1 MKTNLY
7 SQTGKSVGTLDL
19 PETTFGAAWSDQFM
33 HDIVVAYKANARAGT
48 AHTKDRGE
56 VTGTGKKPWN
66 QKGTGRAR
74 HGDRKSP
81 IWIGGG
87 VAHGPKSDKIYTQK
101 INRNARAKALAI
113 ALSKKFADGEII
125 FVDALTFAAP
135 KTKDARVVLNALGT
149 IEGMSALA
157 TRRVHAATIVLPAR
171 DVNAEK
177 SFANFGNITVTHTK
191 DVNVVEL
198 LTNKFVVI
206 AGGETALEALIARA
220 STKQARKAKAA

>member
-7 SQTGKSVGTLDL
+7 SQTGKSVGTLEL
-19 PETTFGAAWSDQFM
+19 PETTFGAAWNDQFM

-87 VAHGPKSDKIYTQK
+87 VAHGPKSQKDYTQK
-101 INRNARAKALAI
+101 INRNARSKALAI
-113 ALSKKFADGEII
+113 ALSKKFADGEVI

-135 KTKDARVVLNALGT
+135 KTKDARGVLNALGT

-157 TRRVHAATIVLPAR
+157 TRRTNAATIVLPTR
-171 DVNAEK
+171 DLNAEK
-177 SFANFGNITVTHTK
+177 SFANFSNITVAQVK

-206 AGGETALEALIARA
+206 AGGDTALEALIARA
-220 STKQARKAKAA
+220 STKQARKASAE